1 MKLLGVALIST
12 ILFYLFVDT
21 GTSIYILLLY
31 LSCFISFICIVF
43 CEADLE
49 IEIVVCPLD
58 TGHIE
63 MTG

>member
-1 MKLLGVALIST
+1 MKLLGVALVST

-49 IEIVVCPLD
+49 ILMLSVR
-58 TGHIE
+58 
-63 MTG
+63 